1 MYDVIIVGSG
11 PAGIFAAREIAL
23 NSGMKVLMLD
33 KGNALEKRRC
43 PIRLYKQNCVECPEC
58 ALLCGWGGAGA
69 FSDGKL
75 NLTTLVGGYLNEY
88 IKEED
93 LRDLISY
100 VDRIYVSHGAPDK
113 VFGQDEEKIKDFS
126 VRAAKVDMKLLN
138 YPIRHLGTENCYR
151 VLQGLFE
158 ELSGRV
164 RIKFNARVEEI
175 IVENGRAAGVRL
187 TDGREMKANN
197 VIIAVG
203 REGSKW
209 LSKESNRLG
218 LPQMINPVDIGV
230 RVEVPAA
237 ATQMLT
243 DVLFESKLIFRT
255 KYFNDEV
262 RTFCMCPH
270 GEVVR
275 ENYNG
280 LFTVNGHS
288 FNEKRTKNTNFAL
301 LVKMTFTEPFS
312 EPITYGQRIAELAN
326 LLGSGIILQRLGDLK
341 KGRRSTPE
349 RIEKGAVEPTLL
361 DTTPGDLALVLPYR
375 FLKNILEMI
384 ETLDNLMPGVDSPD
398 TLLYGVEVKFY
409 SIRLELKSSFE
420 TKIRSLYT
428 VGDGAGI
435 SRGLIQ
441 ASTSGVVAAR
451 DIIGKLP
458 AKLAR
463 EKLSRRDFAKKGRS
477 RYLSFS

>member
-1 MYDVIIVGSG
+1 MKDYDVIIVGSG
-11 PAGIFAAREIAL
+11 PASIFAARELAL
-23 NSGMKVLMLD
+23 HSRLRVLMVD

-43 PIRLYKQNCVECPEC
+43 PIRLYKQNCIECPEC

-75 NLTTLVGGYLNEY
+75 NLTARVGGYLNEY

-100 VDRIYVSHGAPDK
+100 VDRIYVSHGAPNQ
-113 VFGQDEEKIKDFS
+113 VFGLDEEKVKDL
-126 VRAAKVDMKLLN
+126 RARAVKVGMELLN
-138 YPIRHLGTENCYR
+138 YPIRHLGTENCYK

-158 ELSGRV
+158 ELAGRV
-164 RIKFNARVEEI
+164 EVRFNAMVEEI
-175 IVENGRAAGVRL
+175 IVENGCAAGVRL
-187 TDGREMKANN
+187 TGGREVRARN

-218 LPQMINPVDIGV
+218 LLQMINPVDIGV
-230 RVEVPAA
+230 RVEVPATVA
-237 ATQMLT
+237 KSLT
-243 DVLFESKLIFRT
+243 DVLFESKLIFKT
-255 KYFNDEV
+255 KYFNDTV
-262 RTFCMCPH
+262 RTFCMCPY

-288 FNEKRTKNTNFAL
+288 FNEMRTKNTNFAL

-326 LLGSGIILQRLGDLK
+326 LLSSGIILQRLGDLK
-341 KGRRSTPE
+341 KGRRSTQE
-349 RIEKGAVEPTLL
+349 RIETGSVKPTLL

-384 ETLDNLMPGVDSPD
+384 EVLESLMPGVDSPD

-409 SIRLELKSSFE
+409 SIRLELTSSFE
-420 TKIRSLYT
+420 TKIKSLYT
-428 VGDGAGI
+428 IGDGAGI

-441 ASTSGVVAAR
+441 ASSSGIIAAR
-451 DIIGKLP
+451 DIIAKAPGKR
-458 AKLAR
+458 AR
-463 EKLSRRDFAKKGRS
+463 TTVSCRGLSKKS
-477 RYLSFS
+477 KEWKN

>member
-33 KGNALEKRRC
+33 KGYALEKRRC

-75 NLTTLVGGYLNEY
+75 NLTALVGGYLNEY

-93 LRDLISY
+93 LRDLIAY

-113 VFGQDEEKIKDFS
+113 VFGQDEEKIKDLTA
-126 VRAAKVDMKLLN
+126 RAAKVDMELLN
-138 YPIRHLGTENCYR
+138 YPIRHLGTENCYK
-151 VLQGLFE
+151 VLQGLFK
-158 ELSGRV
+158 ELAGRV
-164 RIKFNARVEEI
+164 DVKFNARVEEI
-175 IVENGRAAGVRL
+175 IVENGCATGVRL
-187 TDGREMKANN
+187 SDGIEIKANN

-218 LPQMINPVDIGV
+218 LLQKINPVDIGV

-237 ATQMLT
+237 VTQMLT
-243 DVLFESKLIFRT
+243 NVLFESKLIFRT

-349 RIEKGAVEPTLL
+349 RIGKGTVEPTLL

-384 ETLDNLMPGVDSPD
+384 GALDNLMLGVDSPD
-398 TLLYGVEVKFY
+398 TLLYGAEVKFY

-428 VGDGAGI
+428 IGDGAGI

-441 ASTSGVVAAR
+441 ASTSGIVAAR

-458 AKLAR
+458 AKEAR
-463 EKLSRRDFAKKGRS
+463 KKLSRRDLSEKGKRIFL
-477 RYLSFS
+477 R